1 MKSIKLF
8 LILVALC
15 ALSGTVS
22 YAGDVV
28 KDTLGTTASSAKTVE
43 TLLQGQVAGVRV
55 WSQDG
60 SPMSAAG
67 VTIRG
72 VNSLRGG
79 QQPLYIVDGSI
90 LNDSNTRSVDPL
102 WQYEDAAYA
111 SPLSQLS
118 FLVPNDIESIEV
130 LKNTAATALYGS
142 KGANGVVIITTKKV
156 KDVASHISWDS
167 NVDVATPL
175 HKEGTGLGISHNHK
189 VMFGGTQ
196 NNASY
201 TLSG

>member
-102 WQYEDAAYA
+102 
-111 SPLSQLS
+111 
-118 FLVPNDIESIEV
+118 
-130 LKNTAATALYGS
+130 
-142 KGANGVVIITTKKV
+142 
-156 KDVASHISWDS
+156 
-167 NVDVATPL
+167 
-175 HKEGTGLGISHNHK
+175 
-189 VMFGGTQ
+189 
-196 NNASY
+196 
-201 TLSG
+201 

>member
-28 KDTLGTTASSAKTVE
+28 KDTLGTTASSAKSVE
-43 TLLQGQVAGVRV
+43 TLLQGQIAGVRV

-60 SPMSAAG
+60 SPMSASG

-79 QQPLYIVDGSI
+79 QQPLYIVDGAI
-90 LNDSNTRSVDPL
+90 LNDSNTKNVEPF
-102 WQYEDAAYA
+102 WQYGDQPSA

-118 FLVPNDIESIEV
+118 FLVPGDIESIEI
-130 LKNTAATALYGS
+130 LKNASATALYGS

-156 KDVASHISWDS
+156 KDERSVITLDS
-167 NVDVATPL
+167 QRIL
-175 HKEGTGLGISHNHK
+175 
-189 VMFGGTQ
+189 
-196 NNASY
+196 
-201 TLSG
+201 